1 MRRDGR
7 ESLGPGTA
15 ITVMTAERGM
25 VVPVAGGSIL
35 AQFDGTLAAVA
46 SELAGHARAV
56 AFDVDTGRLD
66 VAPDA
71 PACGTKLRWN
81 APKPIAATN
90 AKTHGANVRAVHV
103 LPPVRGRSAPP
114 QRPPWRGNGGTR

>member
-1 MRRDGR
+1 M
-7 ESLGPGTA
+7 
-15 ITVMTAERGM
+15 MAERGM

-35 AQFDGTLAAVA
+35 AQFDGTLAAAAAA
-46 SELAGHARAV
+46 SELAGRARAV
-56 AFDVDTGRLD
+56 AFDADTGRLD

-71 PACGTKLRWN
+71 PACGTKPRWS
-81 APKPIAATN
+81 ARKPIAATN